1 MTDTFVTVTKQP
13 AYVRGRLVRRI
24 VIKIS
29 GEALGGA
36 SGEKLDEAECL
47 RIAAEIIETMKYF
60 DIEVIIVVGAGN
72 WWRGALATGMS
83 RVEADYIGMNMTNA
97 NAAALRSFFKQ
108 LGCPVRV
115 HTALETDQL
124 AEPYRRLRA
133 LHQLGKGH
141 VVILGGGLGIPYLTT
156 DTTAIVRA
164 GELEAD
170 IVLMAKN
177 GVGGIFPK
185 NPDIHPGQQMIEEI
199 TVAEALANPEIRIMD
214 PAALMLSKPEDVNV
228 PIQVYSG
235 NTPGELRQV
244 LSGETVGTLVL
255 PAAA

>member
-1 MTDTFVTVTKQP
+1 MTNTSITVTKQP

-108 LGCPVRV
+108 LECPVRV

-170 IVLMAKN
+170 IVLMA
-177 GVGGIFPK
+177 K